1 MNESIMMPFNGATN
15 LNTKLMVI
23 IASTRPG
30 RLGLPI
36 ANWAISE
43 IGKHGGFEVDVAHL
57 ALMDLPMLDEPHH
70 PIHRNYTKPH
80 TIAWSRRVDSADAIL
95 IVTPENNYGMPGSLK
110 NPLDFLSPEWNS
122 KPVAF
127 VSYGGMSGGM
137 RSVQMAKQVVTTLKM
152 VPLPEA
158 VNIHMVPKFIHDGHF
173 IPDETHEASLK
184 KVLGELTRWAA
195 ALRAMRVSQPA
206 PVEAR

>member
-1 MNESIMMPFNGATN
+1 MNESIILPSMETTN
-15 LNTKLMVI
+15 LNTALLVI

-36 ANWAISE
+36 ANWVISE
-43 IGKHGGFEVDVAHL
+43 IEKHGGFEVDVADL

-80 TIAWSRRVDSADAIL
+80 TIAWSRRVDAADAIL
-95 IVTPENNYGMPGSLK
+95 IVTPEYNYGMPGSLK
-110 NPLDFLSPEWNS
+110 NALDFLIHEWNY

-127 VSYGGMSGGM
+127 ISYGGMSGGM
-137 RSVQMAKQVVTTLKM
+137 RSVMMAKQVVTTLKM

-158 VNIHMVPKFIHDGHF
+158 VNIHMVPKYMHDGQVV
-173 IPDETHEASLK
+173 PEEDQENALQ
-184 KVLGELTRWAA
+184 KVLGELARGAA
-195 ALRAMRVSQPA
+195 APRPPRGAPPA
-206 PVEAR
+206 TV

>member
-1 MNESIMMPFNGATN
+1 MNESIMMPFNGAAH
-15 LNTKLMVI
+15 LNTKILVI

-43 IGKHGGFEVDVAHL
+43 IEKYGGVKVDVADL
-57 ALMDLPMLDEPHH
+57 AVMDLPMLDEPHH

-80 TIAWSRRVDSADAIL
+80 TIAWSKRRDAADAIL
-95 IVTPENNYGMPGSLK
+95 IVTPEYNYGMPGSLK
-110 NPLDFLSPEWNS
+110 NAFDFLSHEWNY

-137 RSVQMAKQVVTTLKM
+137 RSVQMAKGGVTTLKM
-152 VPLPEA
+152 MPLPEA
-158 VNIHMVPKFIHDGHF
+158 VNIHMVPKYIHDGQF
-173 IPDETHEASLK
+173 IPEETHVNSLT

-195 ALRAMRVSQPA
+195 ALRAMRVAQPA
-206 PVEAR
+206 TV

>member
-1 MNESIMMPFNGATN
+1 MRPV
-15 LNTKLMVI
+15 LLVI

-43 IGKHGGFEVDVAHL
+43 VEKHGDFEVDVADL

-70 PIHRNYTKPH
+70 PIHRNYTKAH
-80 TIAWSRRVDSADAIL
+80 TIAWSKRVEAADAIL
-95 IVTPENNYGMPGSLK
+95 IVTPEYNYGMPGSLK
-110 NPLDFLSPEWNS
+110 NAMDFLSHEWNY

-152 VPLPEA
+152 VPLSEA
-158 VNIHMVPKFIHDGHF
+158 VNIHMVPKYIHDGQF
-173 IPDETHEASLK
+173 VPEEAQENALK
-184 KVLGELTRWAA
+184 KVLAELTRWSA
-195 ALRAMRVSQPA
+195 ALRPMRQPVPA
-206 PVEAR
+206 

>member
-1 MNESIMMPFNGATN
+1 MKPV
-15 LNTKLMVI
+15 LLVI

-43 IGKHGGFEVDVAHL
+43 IEKHGDFEVDVADL
-57 ALMDLPMLDEPHH
+57 ALMNLPMLDEPQQAY
-70 PIHRNYTKPH
+70 HRNYTKPH
-80 TIAWSRRVDSADAIL
+80 SIDWSKRVDAADAIL
-95 IVTPENNYGMPGSLK
+95 IVTPEYNYGMPGSLK
-110 NPLDFLSPEWNS
+110 NAIDFLFHEWAY

-127 VSYGGMSGGM
+127 ISYGGMSGGM
-137 RSVQMAKQVVTTLKM
+137 RSVMMAKQVVTTLKM

-158 VNIHMVPKFIHDGHF
+158 VNIHMVPKYIHDGQF
-173 IPDETHEASLK
+173 VPEEAQENALK

-195 ALRAMRVSQPA
+195 ALRTMRVTQPA
-206 PVEAR
+206 PA

>member
-1 MNESIMMPFNGATN
+1 MNESIMMPFNGAMN

-23 IASTRPG
+23 TATPRPG

-43 IGKHGGFEVDVAHL
+43 IGKHGGFEVDVADL

-80 TIAWSRRVDSADAIL
+80 TIAWSKRVDAADAIL
-95 IVTPENNYGMPGSLK
+95 IVTPEYNYGMPGSLK
-110 NPLDFLSPEWNS
+110 NAFDFLSHEWNY

-137 RSVQMAKQVVTTLKM
+137 RSVQMAKGAVTTRTM
-152 VPLPEA
+152 MPLPE
-158 VNIHMVPKFIHDGHF
+158 
-173 IPDETHEASLK
+173 
-184 KVLGELTRWAA
+184 
-195 ALRAMRVSQPA
+195 
-206 PVEAR
+206 PV

>member
-1 MNESIMMPFNGATN
+1 MNSSMIVPFTEQRV
-15 LNTKLMVI
+15 LKPVLLVI

-30 RLGLPI
+30 RLGLPF

-43 IGKHGGFEVDVAHL
+43 VEKHGDFEVDVADL
-57 ALMDLPMLDEPHH
+57 ALMGLPMLDEPHH

-80 TIAWSRRVDSADAIL
+80 TIAWSERVDGADAIL
-95 IVTPENNYGMPGSLK
+95 IVTPEYNYGMPGSLK
-110 NPLDFLSPEWNS
+110 NAMDFLSHEWNY

-152 VPLPEA
+152 VPLSEA
-158 VNIHMVPKFIHDGHF
+158 VNIHMVPKYIQNGQFV
-173 IPDETHEASLK
+173 PDESQENALK
-184 KVLGELTRWAA
+184 KVLAELTRWAA
-195 ALRAMRVSQPA
+195 ALRPMRQPVPA
-206 PVEAR
+206 

>member
-1 MNESIMMPFNGATN
+1 MNESIMMPFNGETS
-15 LNTKLMVI
+15 LNTKLLVI

-43 IGKHGGFEVDVAHL
+43 IEKYGGFEVDVADL

-70 PIHRNYTKPH
+70 PHHRNYTKPH
-80 TIAWSRRVDSADAIL
+80 TIAWSNRVDAADAIL
-95 IVTPENNYGMPGSLK
+95 IVTPEYNYGMPGSLK
-110 NPLDFLSPEWNS
+110 NALDFLFHEWNY

-152 VPLPEA
+152 VPLSEA
-158 VNIHMVPKFIHDGHF
+158 VNIHMVPKYIHDGQF
-173 IPDETHEASLK
+173 VPDETLENNLE

-195 ALRAMRVSQPA
+195 ALRAMRVPQPA
-206 PVEAR
+206 LV

>member
-1 MNESIMMPFNGATN
+1 
-15 LNTKLMVI
+15 LKTKLLVI

-43 IGKHGGFEVDVAHL
+43 IEKHGGFEVDVADL
-57 ALMDLPMLDEPHH
+57 ALMDLPLLDEPEH
-70 PIHRNYTKPH
+70 PFHRKYTKPH
-80 TIAWSRRVDSADAIL
+80 TIAWSKRVDAADAIL
-95 IVTPENNYGMPGSLK
+95 IVTPEYNYGMPGSLK
-110 NPLDFLSPEWNS
+110 NAMDFLIHEWNY

-152 VPLPEA
+152 VPIPEA
-158 VNIHMVPKFIHDGHF
+158 VNIHMVPKYMHDGQF
-173 IPDETHEASLK
+173 VPDETLENNLK
-184 KVLGELTRWAA
+184 KVLGELIRWAA
-195 ALRAMRVSQPA
+195 ALSAMRVA
-206 PVEAR
+206 PVPA

>member
-1 MNESIMMPFNGATN
+1 MKPV
-15 LNTKLMVI
+15 LLVI

-43 IGKHGGFEVDVAHL
+43 IEKRGEFEVDVADL
-57 ALMDLPMLDEPHH
+57 ALMNLPMLDEPQQAY
-70 PIHRNYTKPH
+70 HRNYTKPH
-80 TIAWSRRVDSADAIL
+80 SIAWSKRVDAADAIL
-95 IVTPENNYGMPGSLK
+95 VVTPEYNHSMPGSLK
-110 NPLDFLSPEWNS
+110 NAFDFLFHEWS
-122 KPVAF
+122 YKPIAF

-152 VPLPEA
+152 VPLTEA
-158 VNIHMVPKFIHDGHF
+158 VNIHMIPKYIHDGQF
-173 IPDETHEASLK
+173 VPKEAHENALK

-195 ALRAMRVSQPA
+195 ALRAMRVTQPA
-206 PVEAR
+206 LA

>member
-1 MNESIMMPFNGATN
+1 MKQV
-15 LNTKLMVI
+15 LLVI

-43 IGKHGGFEVDVAHL
+43 VEKHGDFEVDIADL

-80 TIAWSRRVDSADAIL
+80 TIAWSKRVDAADAIL
-95 IVTPENNYGMPGSLK
+95 IVTPEYNYGMPGSLK
-110 NPLDFLSPEWNS
+110 NALDFLIHEWNY

-127 VSYGGMSGGM
+127 ISYGGMSGGM

-158 VNIHMVPKFIHDGHF
+158 VNIHMVPKYIHDGQF
-173 IPDETHEASLK
+173 VPEEAQENALK
-184 KVLGELTRWAA
+184 KVLAELTRWAA
-195 ALRAMRVSQPA
+195 ALSPMRQPVPA
-206 PVEAR
+206 

>member
-1 MNESIMMPFNGATN
+1 M
-15 LNTKLMVI
+15 I

-43 IGKHGGFEVDVAHL
+43 IGKHDGFEVDVADL
-57 ALMDLPMLDEPHH
+57 ALMDLPMLDEPNH
-70 PIHRNYTKPH
+70 PMRRNYTKPH
-80 TIAWSRRVDSADAIL
+80 TIAWSERVDAADAIL
-95 IVTPENNYGMPGSLK
+95 IVTPEYNYGMPGSLK
-110 NPLDFLSPEWNS
+110 NALDFLYHEWNY

-152 VPLPEA
+152 VALPEA
-158 VNIHMVPKFIHDGHF
+158 VNIHMVPKYMHDGQF
-173 IPDETHEASLK
+173 VPEESQVASLK
-184 KVLGELTRWAA
+184 KVLVELSRWAV
-195 ALRAMRVSQPA
+195 ALRPMRVTLPLPVPA
-206 PVEAR
+206 

>member
-1 MNESIMMPFNGATN
+1 MKPV
-15 LNTKLMVI
+15 LLVI

-43 IGKHGGFEVDVAHL
+43 IEKHGDFEVDVADL
-57 ALMDLPMLDEPHH
+57 ALMNLPMLDEPHH

-80 TIAWSRRVDSADAIL
+80 TIAWSKRVDAADAIL
-95 IVTPENNYGMPGSLK
+95 IVTPEYNYGMPGSLK
-110 NPLDFLSPEWNS
+110 NALDFLIHEWNY

-127 VSYGGMSGGM
+127 ISYGGMSGGM
-137 RSVQMAKQVVTTLKM
+137 RSVMMAKQVVTTLKM

-158 VNIHMVPKFIHDGHF
+158 VNIHMVPKLHPRRPVRPRGSPRDRPQEGARRTDSLGGCAPH
-173 IPDETHEASLK
+173 PASDAAGTG
-184 KVLGELTRWAA
+184 LG
-195 ALRAMRVSQPA
+195 SYA
-206 PVEAR
+206 P

>member
-1 MNESIMMPFNGATN
+1 MNESIMMPFNGATD
-15 LNTKLMVI
+15 LNTNLLVI

-43 IGKHGGFEVDVAHL
+43 IEKDGGFEVDVADL

-70 PIHRNYTKPH
+70 PINRNYTKPH
-80 TIAWSRRVDSADAIL
+80 TIAWSKRVDAADAIL
-95 IVTPENNYGMPGSLK
+95 IVTPEYNYGMPGSLK
-110 NPLDFLSPEWNS
+110 NAMDFLSHEWNY

-137 RSVQMAKQVVTTLKM
+137 RSVQMAKQGVTTLKM
-152 VPLPEA
+152 GPMPQAREI
-158 VNIHMVPKFIHDGHF
+158 NTGPKYMHDGQF
-173 IPDETHEASLK
+173 VPDETLENNLK
-184 KVLGELTRWAA
+184 KVLGELIRWAA
-195 ALRAMRVSQPA
+195 ALRAMRVA
-206 PVEAR
+206 PVPA

>member
-1 MNESIMMPFNGATN
+1 MKSV
-15 LNTKLMVI
+15 LLVI

-43 IGKHGGFEVDVAHL
+43 VEKHGDFEVDVADL

-80 TIAWSRRVDSADAIL
+80 TIAWSKRVDAADAIL
-95 IVTPENNYGMPGSLK
+95 IVTPEYNYGMPGSLK
-110 NPLDFLSPEWNS
+110 NALDFLIHEWNY

-127 VSYGGMSGGM
+127 ISYGGMSGGM
-137 RSVQMAKQVVTTLKM
+137 RSVMMAKQVVTTLKM

-158 VNIHMVPKFIHDGHF
+158 VNIHMVPKYIHDGQF
-173 IPDETHEASLK
+173 VPEEAQENALK
-184 KVLGELTRWAA
+184 KVLAELTRWAA
-195 ALRAMRVSQPA
+195 ALRPMRQPVPA
-206 PVEAR
+206 

>member
-1 MNESIMMPFNGATN
+1 MLPFNGATN
-15 LNTKLMVI
+15 LKSKLLVI

-43 IGKHGGFEVDVAHL
+43 TEKYGGFEVDVADL
-57 ALMDLPMLDEPHH
+57 ALMDLPMLDEPNH
-70 PIHRNYTKPH
+70 PHHRNYTKAH
-80 TIAWSRRVDSADAIL
+80 TIAWSRRVDAADAIL
-95 IVTPENNYGMPGSLK
+95 IVTPEYNYGMPGSLK
-110 NPLDFLSPEWNS
+110 NAFDFLFHEWNY

-152 VPLPEA
+152 VPISEA
-158 VNIHMVPKFIHDGHF
+158 VNIHMVPKYIHDGEF
-173 IPDETHEASLK
+173 IPEETHVASLK
-184 KVLGELTRWAA
+184 KVLGELARWAA
-195 ALRAMRVSQPA
+195 ALRAMRVPQQVPA
-206 PVEAR
+206 